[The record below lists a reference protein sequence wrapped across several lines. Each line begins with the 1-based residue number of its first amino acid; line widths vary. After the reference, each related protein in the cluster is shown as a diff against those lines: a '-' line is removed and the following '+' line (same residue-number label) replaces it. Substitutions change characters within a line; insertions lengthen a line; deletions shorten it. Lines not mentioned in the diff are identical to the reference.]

1 MLLQLGDGGGVDQ
14 GGSSGDGRC
23 EMLWEEEWTGLAG
36 KLEVKDD
43 GR

>member
-14 GGSSGDGRC
+14 GGSSRDGRH
-23 EMLWEEEWTGLAG
+23 EMLWEEERTGLTG